1 VLGVEAARM
10 PLPADALALARGVI
24 CVGFDGSSV
33 TNAPLD
39 ALRAFGPGA
48 VILFGRNV
56 GTTDELR
63 ELVAAWR
70 AIASPAPLIA
80 VDQEGG
86 RVERLR
92 HGVAPLPS
100 AMAVGAA
107 GDVALT
113 QRLGMLLGRDLARLG
128 VTVDLAPVADLAL
141 QPGSRVI
148 GTRAYGDDP
157 ERVAAFAGA
166 FARGLERSGVAAA
179 LKHFPGHGS
188 TAGDSHV
195 GLPRVTAGA
204 ATLRARDLVP
214 FARSIAA
221 RDSSIVLTA
230 HVVVEAFDAQRPAT
244 LSRAI
249 LTDLLRGELRF
260 DGVVATDCL
269 EMDAIAAGI
278 GTARGAVEALA
289 AGADLLLISHHL
301 ELAHAA
307 ADGIV
312 AAVHAGRVPLGRLQ
326 EAYARVHAL
335 RERCASHPR
344 PTAEAIDEH
353 APLEAA
359 QRAVTAVAGDP
370 RLRAG
375 KPVTVISF
383 EGQLSDNAAT
393 SGRATRPADAP
404 SLSGA
409 LRRRG
414 WKSEV
419 MRVPLDPAEED
430 VDLLLEHVPALGDR
444 EFVVVTRDAH
454 LSPAQT
460 EAVARILGL
469 APDALIVSA
478 RSPFDARL
486 WPAARRVICIYGDGG
501 IALEGCADVLSG
513 RAPLRGT
520 LPVHL
525 NGTAAV
531 R

>member
-1 VLGVEAARM
+1 M

-24 CVGFDGSSV
+24 CAGFDGS
-33 TNAPLD
+33 TAANAPLD
-39 ALRAFGPGA
+39 ALRSFGPGA
-48 VILFGRNV
+48 IILFGRNA
-56 GTTDELR
+56 GTAGDVR
-63 ELVAAWR
+63 ELVAALR
-70 AIASPAPLIA
+70 AIANPAPLIA

-92 HGVAPLPS
+92 DGVAALPS

-113 QRLGMLLGRDLARLG
+113 QRLGMLLGRDLSRLG
-128 VTVDLAPVADLAL
+128 ITVDLAPVADLAL
-141 QPGSRVI
+141 RPNSRVI

-188 TAGDSHV
+188 TGEDSHDASPHV
-195 GLPRVTAGA
+195 RADA

-214 FARSIAA
+214 FARSVAA
-221 RDSSIVLTA
+221 GAASIVLTT
-230 HVVVEAFDAQRPAT
+230 HVVVEALDPQRPAT

-269 EMDAIAAGI
+269 EMHAIAAGI
-278 GTARGAVEALA
+278 GTVHGAVEALA

-301 ELAHAA
+301 ELAHGAAEAIAA
-307 ADGIV
+307 AV
-312 AAVHAGRVPLGRLQ
+312 AGGHIPLRRLQ
-326 EAYARVHAL
+326 EAYARVYDL
-335 RERCASHPR
+335 RARLAAN
-344 PTAEAIDEH
+344 PTAPAEEIDEH
-353 APLEAA
+353 APLEAS
-359 QRAVTAVAGDP
+359 QRAVTAVTGDP

-375 KPVTVISF
+375 KAVTVISF
-383 EGQLSDNAAT
+383 EGQLTDNAAA
-393 SGRATRPADAP
+393 SGNATGTASAP

-419 MRVPLDPAEED
+419 MRVPLDPADED
-430 VDLLLEHVPALGDR
+430 LDLLLEHVPALGDR

-460 EAVARILGL
+460 DAVARILAL
-469 APDALIVSA
+469 APHALIVSA
-478 RSPFDARL
+478 RSPFDALL

-501 IALEGCADVLSG
+501 IAFEGCADVLSG
-513 RAPLRGT
+513 RVPLRGT
-520 LPVHL
+520 LPVRL